1 MSARE
6 REGWLRRADLGTGV
20 YVLETEA
27 GERIEL
33 RGAVDT
39 RLLDRRVRLR
49 GAPVEE
55 PGFAMLGE
63 TWRVESMQALDPLR
77 GC

>member
-6 REGWLRRADLGTGV
+6 REGWLRRADLGTGA
-20 YVLETEA
+20 YVLETDD

-33 RGAVDT
+33 RGAVDG

-55 PGFAMLGE
+55 LGFAMLGE
-63 TWRVESMQALDPLR
+63 TWRVEAVEALDPLR